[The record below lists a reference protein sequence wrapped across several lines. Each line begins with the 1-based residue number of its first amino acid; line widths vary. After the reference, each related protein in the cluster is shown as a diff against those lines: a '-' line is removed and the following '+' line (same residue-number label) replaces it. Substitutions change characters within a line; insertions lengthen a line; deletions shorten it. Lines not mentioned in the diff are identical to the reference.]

1 MRKTVLLFS
10 ILCLAGCSHTSE
22 QVLGYNEKGQ
32 TIVRVC
38 RSRGNLV
45 NSAAFGSDCTVELRD
60 YGRITNSANTINVI
74 SDNKR

>member
-1 MRKTVLLFS
+1 MKKTVILFS
-10 ILCLAGCSHTSE
+10 ILCLFGCSHTSE

-38 RSRGNLV
+38 HSRGNLV